1 MSGASLPRVSIQT
14 DFDLGAEL
22 AALRAQD
29 PRVGAVCSFV
39 GTVRDRSPG
48 EPGCIVSMEL

>member
-1 MSGASLPRVSIQT
+1 MSGTSLPRVSIQT
-14 DFDLGAEL
+14 ADFDLGAEL

-39 GTVRDRSPG
+39 G
-48 EPGCIVSMEL
+48 